1 MGEALA
7 AIEPNII
14 YGEAKRQYE
23 ALLHARDAQ
32 NSTFSALQADGTAV
46 RSSRIHATRAQQR
59 VDLSQFYHNLWESA
73 TVALDEWERHRLLT
87 ICLAYKTKARVLC
100 FLDLLEEGA
109 FPWIG
114 SFREIIENYAR
125 DTVFGFTS
133 NFEGVMELKSQEQLV
148 QNPLAAFKALY
159 SAKMAIQLHS
169 MWKTITTPS
178 TSYRTRSKA
187 AITKDTAIPQPG
199 PYFVITTLPF
209 AFPGKSFS
217 AFASHAPIDCLT
229 LPHILSHPSALLLAM
244 SAPMSSLLRSNL
256 TNFWNADVHYAQA
269 CQNPNEDTSWS
280 EFFEHLSESRAML
293 TLVDG
298 TPFAIDDGEDGYV
311 EMDLRVWLA
320 GWRAE
325 RQSVGIKEKGQEALL
340 RMKLGMRN
348 EAWKDDVEILDS
360 DGEMEKPSVRRKR
373 VSWNESELVAV
384 KEIPGRIIKKRKTRK
399 DW

>member
-1 MGEALA
+1 M
-7 AIEPNII
+7 
-14 YGEAKRQYE
+14 
-23 ALLHARDAQ
+23 
-32 NSTFSALQADGTAV
+32 
-46 RSSRIHATRAQQR
+46 
-59 VDLSQFYHNLWESA
+59 
-73 TVALDEWERHRLLT
+73 LT

-100 FLDLLEEGA
+100 FLNLLDEGA
-109 FPWIG
+109 FLWIG
-114 SFREIIENYAR
+114 SFKEIIENYAR

-133 NFEGVMELKSQEQLV
+133 DFEGAMELKSQEQPV

-159 SAKMAIQLHS
+159 SAKMAIQLHG

-178 TSYRTRSKA
+178 TPYRTRSKA
-187 AITKDTAIPQPG
+187 AITKVTSIPQTG

-209 AFPGKSFS
+209 AFPGKFFS

-244 SAPMSSLLRSNL
+244 SAPMSSLLRSSL
-256 TNFWNADVHYAQA
+256 LNFWNAHVHYAQI
-269 CQNPNEDTSWS
+269 PDEETSWN
-280 EFFEHLSESRAML
+280 EFFEHLSGSKAML

-325 RQSVGIKEKGQEALL
+325 RQSVGLKEKGQEALL

-360 DGEMEKPSVRRKR
+360 DGEMEKAGVRRKR

-384 KEIPGRIIKKRKTRK
+384 KEIPGRIVKKRKKRRN
-399 DW
+399 W